1 MKRFQLLLLVFVA
14 SLAAVSTV
22 GCESA
27 SQEQAP
33 LVATQ
38 PATAISAAETGEPAA
53 TPEPTSI
60 PAPTATPEPTA
71 SATPVPLPTAT
82 LAPTA
87 TPTFTP
93 TPTPTSTPVPI
104 RVAIEGSGSNVETV
118 NLIEGLYIV
127 TLEVSGNESCL
138 FGSCSSTNF
147 IASIEGVD
155 GGTGSLANEIASEW
169 SGSATLRIG
178 TGLFEVTPGTQVV
191 SVNAEGDWSIT
202 FDSASGV
209 QSAERAGNTVTLTG
223 SGTKSQVVMLPEGL
237 YTAAANVTANENCFF
252 GSCSGTN
259 FIVSIEGLEQG
270 TGGLVNEIAS
280 EWSGS
285 TTVRIG
291 TGLFE
296 IPPRTQVVSVHSAG
310 DWTVTFE
317 FLG

>member
-1 MKRFQLLLLVFVA
+1 MKRFQFLLLV
-14 SLAAVSTV
+14 LVSMTAIV
-22 GCESA
+22 VLGCESD
-27 SQEQAP
+27 SQAQPTQEAI
-33 LVATQ
+33 Q
-38 PATAISAAETGEPAA
+38 PATTISVTETVEPAA

-82 LAPTA
+82 LVPTA

-118 NLIEGLYIV
+118 NLVEGLYIV
-127 TLEVSGNESCL
+127 ALEVSGNENCL
-138 FGSCSSTNF
+138 FGSCSGTNF

-202 FDSASGV
+202 FDSAFGV
-209 QSAERAGNTVTLTG
+209 QPAARDENTVFLTG
-223 SGTKSQVVMLPEGL
+223 SGTQSQVVMLSEGL
-237 YTAAANVTANENCFF
+237 YEVAAEVTSNENCFF

-259 FIVSIEGLEQG
+259 FIVNIEGLAQG

-296 IPPRTQVVSVHSAG
+296 IPPGIQVVSVHSAG
-310 DWTVTFE
+310 DWTITFE